1 MKRWLKIDKATIF
14 TGNDE
19 NGNRY
24 LSQFLKDYQQT
35 FNPDLINAGCQR
47 CLEDYYHKFT
57 KYLSTM
63 SKDTK
68 TEYKLKAKYEGIPL
82 AFGSRTQVYNSNLT
96 DEMAEELL
104 KTHPRGKELFEV
116 IPEKKETAKKTK
128 VKKLTDHTRPE
139 LDEMAEKLGINPKDY
154 SNKDEVASAIEDVR
168 NATLKVSNSK
178 PPAGDTSGSESD
190 DKGSE
195 DSTDEN
201 SDTETESDE
210 PVKGSEEG
218 TQDASKEGADDSQ
231 KDDSKIEEGTQK

>member
-14 TGNDE
+14 TGHDE

-68 TEYKLKAKYEGIPL
+68 TAYKLKAKYEGIPL

-96 DEMAEELL
+96 DEMAEELI
-104 KTHPRGKELFEV
+104 KNHPRGKELFEV
-116 IPEKKETAKKTK
+116 VPEKAAAEEKTDLL
-128 VKKLTDHTRPE
+128 KLSRKE
-139 LDEMAEKLGINPKDY
+139 LDAMAEKLGINPKDY
-154 SNKDEVASAIEDVR
+154 SNKGEVAAAIEDVQ
-168 NATLKVSNSK
+168 NAKVQ
-178 PPAGDTSGSESD
+178 SE
-190 DKGSE
+190 
-195 DSTDEN
+195 
-201 SDTETESDE
+201 TETGSDE

-218 TQDASKEGADDSQ
+218 TQEASNEDT
-231 KDDSKIEEGTQK
+231 DDSKTEEGTQE